1 MVELIVQ
8 DFNENKQAYEAQK
21 QNLQK
26 VLGVDIDIH
35 HVGSTA
41 IPNIVGKNIID
52 ILLGANS
59 NQQFDYYFQKLTN
72 LGFFASQNSKT
83 DIYTFFASS
92 QSETSSGD
100 VHIHLVIK
108 NTERYNEFLILKKY
122 LLEVPQEAENYS
134 NHKKQILSQTLERK
148 QYRQIKSEYVS
159 ALIERAK
166 KYCNQQ
172 K

>member
-8 DFNENKQAYEAQK
+8 DFNKNKQAYEAQK

-26 VLGVDIDIH
+26 VLGADIDIH